1 MGEQLIKELIEYF
14 EEHHAGKILYPEYIE
29 FHLHKALGIEA
40 GIIVPM
46 FETSFTDSPST
57 TSEDDTAAYHGQER
71 AV

>member
-1 MGEQLIKELIEYF
+1 MNEQLIKDLIEYF

-46 FETSFTDSPST
+46 FEVSFTD
-57 TSEDDTAAYHGQER
+57 TSAIEPEADSARFHGQEA